1 MSAAPFPRVFPA
13 RVRAGSRRAGVR
25 PVQARAP
32 QRGFT
37 LLEVLVVLVIG
48 GLLVSLASLSFSRN
62 PRTDLLEQAQRL
74 ALVFETAGDE
84 AQLRAAPI
92 AWQPIAGGYRFT
104 VRGRD
109 GWRPLADELLG
120 PTRWREPINGVA
132 IQHPGEGGTA
142 QRSNTLVFGTESVGT
157 PVVVTLF
164 SDAGSISIASDGS
177 GRFDVA
183 SGAAR

>member
-1 MSAAPFPRVFPA
+1 MTSAVPLPRVCAA
-13 RVRAGSRRAGVR
+13 RAAAGSRRAG
-25 PVQARAP
+25 ARAP
-32 QRGFT
+32 QSGFT

-48 GLLVSLASLSFSRN
+48 GLLVSLAALSFSRN
-62 PRTDLLEQAQRL
+62 PHTDLLEQAQRL

-84 AQLRAAPI
+84 AQLRAAPV
-92 AWQPIAGGYRFT
+92 AWQPVADGYRFA

-120 PTRWREPINGVA
+120 PTRWKEPITGVS
-132 IQHPGEGGTA
+132 IQHPGERGTA

-164 SDAGSISIASDGS
+164 SDAGSVSIASDGS
-177 GRFDVA
+177 GRFDVT
-183 SGAAR
+183 SGATP